1 MNLPTHS
8 HHLCCFFNCIGLVS
22 GTRTPNLNPVHLKGA
37 YTGSQNTRRGCG
49 VNSGKGSNAT
59 KLKKSWS
66 QASNTSKTPSPFLV
80 LLHPL
85 SAQTCVRKHGCLW
98 PLNFVAL
105 YFLLLKPKR
114 ILTHLGS
121 GVHSQTNQHG
131 QEQDLFKYLAAP
143 EVALGI
149 YWRAIPR
156 RWVEPS
162 RNPETS
168 SCQCTHFRGFLTI
181 QDPCLLHS
189 DPKRH
194 STWVNTTNSGHCLPR
209 RCFCRPLCLL
219 SHLRSGIR
227 QP

>member
-1 MNLPTHS
+1 MHQPLVPSSLPAWPCHCLCVSRADCCSLCIVPGKRKPLWLVLQRTASMNLPTHS

-22 GTRTPNLNPVHLKGA
+22 GTRTPNLNPVQLKGA

-168 SCQCTHFRGFLTI
+168 SC
-181 QDPCLLHS
+181 
-189 DPKRH
+189 
-194 STWVNTTNSGHCLPR
+194 
-209 RCFCRPLCLL
+209 
-219 SHLRSGIR
+219 
-227 QP
+227 